1 MNGKIKSTTMLY
13 KRLNFSISTVRQLK
27 KSLNHSLRIPSKK
40 TKVIQWDDSLAH
52 KNIFIVNGKKVKVDQ
67 QGAINFVER
76 LINPYLNIAG
86 NKENRK
92 EDIETKG
99 KYKYKINK
107 VIKDE
112 SGSPVADYLKS
123 LVDQDEQIDMAQVRA
138 DFDRFDIQRKAQK
151 LKSIETYAELHNKL
165 LEEEKP
171 LDARKSIIQEAFFK
185 FPNHNQVD
193 VSPEFYIDT
202 ITTFYSK
209 YFPDYK
215 VLLTVYHGDE
225 LEKKGEKKVG
235 DHPHIFIECKNK
247 KTGQYD
253 LTEQQARLANS
264 FIDKFETFKGNEKV
278 PLIHQSYEESQL
290 IGEVLQQIFYEH
302 VNNKFKAENISVTAE
317 RLEKTEENLKQ
328 RNEIRKEAN
337 LPKEQRAYQLYN
349 LRKQQ
354 VKEKEQQ
361 ITKLQKQLQNGNVKL
376 KKISDDYENT
386 NKLLLLKNDE
396 YKELNQK
403 LDVAKEESIKL
414 EKEKGDLT
422 SKKSELIA
430 QNKKLDKS
438 FSEKKN
444 GYSIALKQ
452 EKKNLNEIKAEIKQA
467 NHQYNEIAVKL
478 SDKLDKITISITDM
492 SIIRHDSHSSVSHK
506 KKSISSF
513 KNDVYDIYARL
524 TPQARKEYKEELK
537 SKLRNS
543 GADENLA
550 ELGII
555 DNAKLFIS
563 DNFTNQE
570 KVSLDSTEYKEIK
583 ERRKLLKPG
592 S

>member
-1 MNGKIKSTTMLY
+1 MNGQIKSTTMLY
-13 KRLNFSISTVRQLK
+13 KRLNFSISTIRKLK

-40 TKVIQWDDSLAH
+40 TKIIQWDDSLAH

-76 LINPYLNIAG
+76 LINPYLSIAG
-86 NKENRK
+86 NKEDRK
-92 EDIETKG
+92 EDIETKS

-112 SGSPVADYLKS
+112 SGNPVADYLKS
-123 LVDQDEQIDMAQVRA
+123 LVDQDEQIDMAQVRV

-264 FIDKFETFKGNEKV
+264 FIDKFEIFKGNEKV

-302 VNNKFKAENISVTAE
+302 VNDKLKEENIPVIAE
-317 RLEKTEENLKQ
+317 RLEKTEENLKL

-337 LPKEQRAYQLYN
+337 LPKEQRSYQLYN

-354 VKEKEQQ
+354 IREAAQQ
-361 ITKLQKQLQNGNVKL
+361 ISKLQKQLQSGDVKL
-376 KKISDDYENT
+376 KKISAEYEST
-386 NKLLLLKNDE
+386 NSLLLSKNDE
-396 YKELNQK
+396 YRRLNEK
-403 LDVAKEESIKL
+403 VEVAKEESNKL
-414 EKEKGDLT
+414 ETAKDKLT

-430 QNKKLDKS
+430 QTKRLEKSFNEKKDSYSTALKKENKK
-438 FSEKKN
+438 
-444 GYSIALKQ
+444 
-452 EKKNLNEIKAEIKQA
+452 LNEIKADIERA
-467 NHQYNEIAVKL
+467 DHQYNEIAVKL
-478 SDKLDKITISITDM
+478 SDKLDKISISITDM
-492 SIIRHDSHSSVSHK
+492 AIIRHDSHSSVSHK
-506 KKSISSF
+506 KKSISNF
-513 KNDVYDIYARL
+513 KKDVYEIYARL
-524 TPQARKEYKEELK
+524 TPEARKEYKEELK
-537 SKLRNS
+537 TKLRDS

-550 ELGII
+550 EIGII

-563 DNFTNQE
+563 DNFTNQD
-570 KVSLDSTEYKEIK
+570 KVSLDSTEYQEIK

-592 S
+592 Y